1 MPRIQ
6 NMHHDGIDMNAGRNP
21 ATSAGEVDTLN
32 SLLRGEI
39 AAVETYDQA
48 IEKLHDSDEYLDAQS
63 LRRIR
68 EEHADHVAKLQT
80 RIRAHGGEPSDG
92 AGAWGVFANAV
103 QGAAKLLGPQ
113 TALAALK
120 QGEEH
125 GINDYEQALQGDDLS
140 TENKHLIRSDLLPR
154 CQQHLSELD
163 QIRQQIELAE
173 Q

>member
-1 MPRIQ
+1 
-6 NMHHDGIDMNAGRNP
+6 MHHDSMSAGVSGRGT
-21 ATSAGEVDTLN
+21 ATSSEVDTLN

-48 IEKLHDSDEYLDAQS
+48 IEKLTDSDKDYDTQP

-68 EEHADHVAKLQT
+68 QEHADHVAKLQT
-80 RIRAHGGEPSDG
+80 RIRSYGGEPSDG

-103 QGAAKLLGPQ
+103 QGAAKLMGPQ

-125 GINDYEQALQGDDLS
+125 GIGDYQKALESDDVS
-140 TENKHLIRSDLLPR
+140 TENKHLIRTELLPR
-154 CQQHLSELD
+154 CEQHLSALD
-163 QIRQQIELAE
+163 RISQQVGRMND
-173 Q
+173 